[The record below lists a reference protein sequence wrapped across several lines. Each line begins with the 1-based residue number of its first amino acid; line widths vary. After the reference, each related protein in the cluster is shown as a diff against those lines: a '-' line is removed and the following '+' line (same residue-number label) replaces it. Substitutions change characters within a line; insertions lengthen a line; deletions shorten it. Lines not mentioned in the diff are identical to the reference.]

1 MIKRDLGLALQ
12 YSLPHRFLSRLMYY
26 LTRSTWGWIKQ
37 PLINGIAKRFRVDMS
52 DALEPDLRAYP
63 SFNAFFTR
71 ALKPGARPIAQLSNG
86 LVCPADGAISQA
98 GAIKEGRIVQAK
110 GMDYTVAELL
120 ADAELANRFAGG
132 SFATVYL
139 SPRDYHRLHMPVRGK
154 LLRTIHVPGRLFSVA
169 TWTAESIPRLFARN
183 ERLVCLFETDHGLVA
198 QVLVGAIFV
207 SSMDTVWSG
216 TVTPPYAG
224 SVVSQNFEQ
233 GPSLAAGV
241 EMGRF
246 NMGSTVIVLT
256 EKAVQFETTMAA
268 GMPVKMGQAMA
279 HFAMAA
285 SNELVS
291 ELAPETA
298 PPAEAAA
305 ESEPDAN
312 V

>member
-12 YSLPHRFLSRLMYY
+12 YALPHRFLSRIMYY
-26 LTRSTWGWIKQ
+26 LTRSQWRWIKQ
-37 PLINGIAKRFRVDMS
+37 PLINQIAKRFRVDMS

-71 ALKPGARPIAQLSNG
+71 ALKPGARPIRQQPGG

-98 GAIKEGRIVQAK
+98 GAIEQGRILQAK
-110 GMDYTVAELL
+110 GMDYTTAELL
-120 ADAELANRFAGG
+120 ADPDLAACFAQG

-139 SPRDYHRLHMPVRGK
+139 SPRDYHRLHMPVRGR

-183 ERLVCLFETDHGLVA
+183 ERLVCLFETDHGLMA
-198 QVLVGAIFV
+198 QVMVGAIFV

-224 SVVSQNFEQ
+224 AVLSQNYEQ
-233 GPSLAAGV
+233 GPNLQAGA

-256 EKAVQFETTMAA
+256 EKALQFEPEIQA
-268 GMPVKMGQAMA
+268 GKPVKMGQLMA
-279 HFAMAA
+279 RFVDAGEPAQAA
-285 SNELVS
+285 DEQSIE
-291 ELAPETA
+291 APHSIQPEQNSH
-298 PPAEAAA
+298 E
-305 ESEPDAN
+305 
-312 V
+312 